1 MPKVVKN
8 FVPEA
13 CVQQVQYSV
22 FDTTYIKVNASG
34 VAFMLWSHPVA
45 LYFMVDEN
53 F

>member
-22 FDTTYIKVNASG
+22 LNTAHIKIHATG

>member
-13 CVQQVQYSV
+13 CVQQVQHSM
-22 FDTTYIKVNASG
+22 FNATYIKINTTS
-34 VAFMLWSHPVA
+34 VAFMLGPHPVA
-45 LYFMVDEN
+45 LYFVVDEN